1 MYKFFNDL
9 NLNYKKIYDD
19 NLTIN
24 SYKNTII
31 IVNEK
36 YINEKIVNSEYN
48 YEYIIENLDNSEVKL
63 LFYKK
68 YLDEKILD
76 NELFFNSKKWLD
88 EKYNILF
95 K

>member
-1 MYKFFNDL
+1 MYKFLNDL
-9 NLNYKKIYDD
+9 DLNYKKIYND

-48 YEYIIENLDNSEVKL
+48 YEYIIENLDNSEVRYY
-63 LFYKK
+63 FYKK
-68 YLDEKILD
+68 YLDK
-76 NELFFNSKKWLD
+76 S
-88 EKYNILF
+88 
-95 K
+95 